1 MINVTRYLPALAA
14 LSIGAAVAVTAP
26 AQTSAPIIAPN
37 ILNTLDTGLWQ
48 FRNIGG
54 GPSGAAVDQLCI
66 SDMKKLAQVQHNR
79 FDCEQKLL
87 RANMATALIS
97 YSCAGHG
104 NGLTT
109 IRRESDQIIQISS
122 QGINDGAP
130 FSFNVEARRMGSCP
144 R

>member
-1 MINVTRYLPALAA
+1 MMKFVHYLSAVAV
-14 LSIGAAVAVTAP
+14 LSIGAATAAIGL
-26 AQTSAPIIAPN
+26 AQATAPN

-48 FRNIGG
+48 FRKIGG
-54 GPSGAAVDQLCI
+54 GPSGAAVDRLCI
-66 SDMKKLAQVQHNR
+66 SDMKKLAQVQHSR

-97 YSCAGHG
+97 YSCTGHG
-104 NGLTT
+104 HGLTT
-109 IRRESDQIIQISS
+109 IRRESDQLIHISS

-130 FSFNVEARRMGSCP
+130 FSFNVEARRMGSCA